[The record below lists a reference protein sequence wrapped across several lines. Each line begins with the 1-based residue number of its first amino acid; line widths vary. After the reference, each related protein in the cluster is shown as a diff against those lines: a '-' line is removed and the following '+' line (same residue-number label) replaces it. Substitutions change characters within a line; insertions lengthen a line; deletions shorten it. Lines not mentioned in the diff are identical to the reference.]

1 MLYQLSKELDKH
13 VPSFGQHRYVYGA
26 IKGLFRILLDE
37 AQKDN
42 KRRSLISVG
51 QSLHEEYA
59 LCSESIVTSPML
71 VHSQVAV

>member
-26 IKGLFRILLDE
+26 IKGLFQILLDE

-42 KRRSLISVG
+42 KRCSLIFVG
-51 QSLHEEYA
+51 QSLHVEYA
-59 LCSESIVTSPML
+59 LCPENIVTSPML
-71 VHSQVAV
+71 VHRQIGA

>member
-26 IKGLFRILLDE
+26 IKGLFQILLDE

-42 KRRSLISVG
+42 KRRSL
-51 QSLHEEYA
+51 HEEYA
-59 LCSESIVTSPML
+59 LCSENIVTSPML
-71 VHSQVAV
+71 VHN